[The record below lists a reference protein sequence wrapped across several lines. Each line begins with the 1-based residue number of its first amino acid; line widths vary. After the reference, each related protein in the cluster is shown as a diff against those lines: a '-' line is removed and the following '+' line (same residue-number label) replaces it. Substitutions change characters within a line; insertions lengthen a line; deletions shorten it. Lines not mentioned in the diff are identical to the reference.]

1 MIKKIKKYLLPAGQ
15 KKLKTHQKGEQ
26 AEFSLLY
33 DDLEVGRLF
42 FDGSEWIFKY
52 SEDFIKTQPIKPLA
66 NFPDLMKTY
75 KSESLWPF
83 FSSRI
88 PSLSRKSI
96 LKRIRKNDIDSSD
109 LIALLKLFGANSITN
124 PFRLEVR

>member
-15 KKLKTHQKGEQ
+15 RRIKTQQRDEQ
-26 AEFSLLY
+26 AEFSLLF
-33 DDLEVGRLF
+33 DDMEVGRLI
-42 FDGSEWIFKY
+42 FDGTKWIFKY
-52 SEDFIKTQPIKPLA
+52 SDDFKKDQPIKPLA
-66 NFPDLMKTY
+66 NFPDLSKTY
-75 KSESLWPF
+75 ESESLWPF

-96 LKRIRKNDIDSSD
+96 VKRIKKNNIDSSD
-109 LIALLKLFGANSITN
+109 MIALLKLFGANSITN

>member
-15 KKLKTHQKGEQ
+15 KRLKTHQKGEQ

-33 DDLEVGRLF
+33 DDLEVGRLLF
-42 FDGSEWIFKY
+42 NGSEWIFKY
-52 SEDFIKTQPIKPLA
+52 SDDFKKTQPIKPLA
-66 NFPDLMKTY
+66 NFPDLMKIY

-124 PFRLEVR
+124 PFRLEVK